1 MAGTSCCVVLLV
13 AHLAG
18 NTEGAHARGN
28 GVEHLGRCFGKA
40 GDWCLARDRVDGR
53 LLRTNALK
61 RRDVGVVSDVTF
73 QSMKTG
79 LEPITL
85 PDTPRT
91 TK

>member
-53 LLRTNALK
+53 LRADEVRSSAASQGATILLAGIVDELALILAGQK
-61 RRDVGVVSDVTF
+61 RSSG
-73 QSMKTG
+73 
-79 LEPITL
+79 
-85 PDTPRT
+85 
-91 TK
+91 